1 MRERNYSWETS
12 AIRYRIGTDTVLNT
26 HANSLCVGD
35 KLVELEHRLVL
46 LLVYFIHHQGEV
58 LSKDQLL
65 KTIWQGKVV
74 NDDSLSVAVSH
85 IRKAL
90 GDNPRA
96 PQFIKTI
103 PGVGYQFIG
112 SAEALDDTAAPAIA
126 SPASASQTA
135 ALKPR
140 RLWLGVAL
148 VLVLVAC
155 SLMYI
160 GKPRPAVATAPG
172 NLSPEGFKQLQLA
185 DRALQKNDAENWRE
199 AIKLYRELIGREGE
213 VAEAYLGI
221 ADAKMKLMGE
231 QLVIRD
237 NCVEVV
243 GLLSKAV
250 TINSELAAAHKSLA
264 NASFWCQRDY
274 KKAEAHYLVA
284 LKLNPNDDATSMF
297 YAELLLALQR
307 LDESL
312 AYVEK
317 SRQLNPLN
325 YSVPIVVW
333 IYQMQRRDDL
343 ALTELD
349 RIVNG
354 EPDNRYFHIS
364 AERIYTRMGDPQ
376 RAFKEWLWLMRDS
389 GIADERIAIAQAR
402 FDQQGLKGFNR
413 WLLDEKIEADLGDY
427 SPPLSWARYALVAG
441 EYERALDLLEAAY
454 AKRQYPLLWA
464 NVDSAYDPVRNTPRF
479 QKMLAELKE
488 LDNQ

>member
-1 MRERNYSWETS
+1 MRDRNYSWEAS
-12 AIRYRIGTDTVLNT
+12 AIRYRIGQDHILNT
-26 HANSLCVGD
+26 HANSISLGD
-35 KLVELEHRLVL
+35 KLIELEHRLVML
-46 LLVYFIHHQGEV
+46 LIYFIHHKGEV

-112 SAEALDDTAAPAIA
+112 DAEALEETAAPATTIA
-126 SPASASQTA
+126 EPDLPLPSV
-135 ALKPR
+135 KPR
-140 RLWLGVAL
+140 RLWLGAAL
-148 VLVLVAC
+148 VMLLAIGTVV
-155 SLMYI
+155 YI
-160 GKPRPAVATAPG
+160 AKPRPAVATALG
-172 NLSPEGFKQLQLA
+172 NLSPEGSRQLQLA
-185 DRALQKNDAENWRE
+185 GQTLQKNDAEDWRQ
-199 AIKLYRELIGREGE
+199 AIKLYRDLIGSEGE

-231 QLVIRD
+231 QLVIKD
-237 NCVEVV
+237 NCIEVV
-243 GLLSKAV
+243 GLLNKAIA
-250 TINSELAAAHKSLA
+250 INPELAAAHKSLA

-274 KKAEAHYLVA
+274 KKAEAHYLLA
-284 LKLNPNDDATSMF
+284 LKLNPNDDATPMF
-297 YAELLLALQR
+297 YAELLLALER
-307 LDESL
+307 FDESL

-349 RIVNG
+349 RIVNS

-364 AERIYTRMGDPQ
+364 AERIYTRMGDAQ
-376 RAFKEWLWLMRDS
+376 KAFKEWRWLMRDS
-389 GIADERIAIAQAR
+389 GIADERIAVAQAR
-402 FDQQGLKGFNR
+402 FDQLGLKGFNR

-441 EYERALDLLEAAY
+441 DYEQALDLLEAAY

-464 NVDSAYDPVRNTPRF
+464 RVDSAYDPVRNTPRF
-479 QKMLAELKE
+479 QKMLMELNE

>member
-1 MRERNYSWETS
+1 MRERNYSWEAS
-12 AIRYRIGTDTVLNT
+12 AIRYRIGNDSILNT
-26 HANSLCVGD
+26 HANSISAGD
-35 KLVELEHRLVL
+35 KLIELEHRLVL
-46 LLVYFIHHQGEV
+46 LLIYFIHHKGEV
-58 LSKDQLL
+58 LSKEQLL

-112 SAEALDDTAAPAIA
+112 DAEALEETT
-126 SPASASQTA
+126 SPATTSAVHDPQSSSD
-135 ALKPR
+135 KPR
-140 RLWLGVAL
+140 RLWLGA
-148 VLVLVAC
+148 VLVMLLAMGAFV
-155 SLMYI
+155 YI
-160 GKPRPAVATAPG
+160 AKPRPAVATGPG
-172 NLSPEGFKQLQLA
+172 NLSPEGHKQLQQA
-185 DRALQKNDAENWRE
+185 DQALQKNDAENWRQ
-199 AIKLYRELIGREGE
+199 AIKLYRDLIGREGE

-221 ADAKMKLMGE
+221 ADAKIKLMGE
-231 QLVIRD
+231 QLVVKD
-237 NCVEVV
+237 NCIEVV

-250 TINSELAAAHKSLA
+250 TINNELAAAHKSLA

-274 KKAEAHYLVA
+274 KKAESHYLVS
-284 LKLNPNDDATSMF
+284 LKLNPNDDETPMF

-307 LDESL
+307 FDESL

-349 RIVNG
+349 RIVNS

-364 AERIYTRMGDPQ
+364 AERIFTRMGDAQ
-376 RAFKEWLWLMRDS
+376 KAFKEWVWLMRDS
-389 GIADERIAIAQAR
+389 GISEERITIAQAR

-441 EYERALDLLEAAY
+441 DYERALDLLDAAY

-464 NVDSAYDPVRNTPRF
+464 TVDSAYDPVRNTPRF

>member
-1 MRERNYSWETS
+1 MRERNYNWETS
-12 AIRYRIGTDTVLNT
+12 AIRYRIGNDHILNT
-26 HANSLCVGD
+26 HANNISLGD
-35 KLVELEHRLVL
+35 ALIELEHRLVL
-46 LLVYFIHHQGEV
+46 LLVYFIHHKGEV
-58 LSKDQLL
+58 LSKEQLL

-112 SAEALDDTAAPAIA
+112 DAEALEEMASPVAASLELPA
-126 SPASASQTA
+126 SPA
-135 ALKPR
+135 KPR
-140 RLWLGVAL
+140 RLWLGAAL
-148 VLVLVAC
+148 AMLLVA
-155 SLMYI
+155 SSVVYI
-160 GKPRPAVATAPG
+160 AKPRPAVATGPG
-172 NLSPEGFKQLQLA
+172 NLSPEGHKQLQEA
-185 DRALQKNDAENWRE
+185 DQALQKNDAENWRQ
-199 AIKLYRELIGREGE
+199 AIKLYRDLIGREGE

-231 QLVIRD
+231 QLVIKD

-243 GLLSKAV
+243 GLLNKAV

-284 LKLNPNDDATSMF
+284 LKLNPNDDTTPMF

-307 LDESL
+307 FDESL

-349 RIVNG
+349 RIVNS

-364 AERIYTRMGDPQ
+364 AERIYTRMGDVQ
-376 RAFKEWLWLMRDS
+376 QAFKEWLWLMRNS
-389 GIADERIAIAQAR
+389 GIAEERIAVAQAR
-402 FDQQGLKGFNR
+402 FEQQGLKGLNR

-441 EYERALDLLEAAY
+441 DYERALDLLEAAY

-464 NVDSAYDPVRNTPRF
+464 NVDSAYDPVRSNPRF
-479 QKMLAELKE
+479 QKILAELRE